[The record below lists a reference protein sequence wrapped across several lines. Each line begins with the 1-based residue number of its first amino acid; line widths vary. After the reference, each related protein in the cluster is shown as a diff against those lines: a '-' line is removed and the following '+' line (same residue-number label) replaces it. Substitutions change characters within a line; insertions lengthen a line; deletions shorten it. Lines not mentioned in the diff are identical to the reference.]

1 MGTFKEI
8 SVIMCT
14 YNGAQYIEQQLD
26 SIVKQTY
33 PIYEL
38 IIQDDG
44 STDETIEII
53 NLFRSQYPYI
63 QLFQNK
69 EHLGINQNFFSA
81 MKRATGEFI
90 AISDQDDIWVSD
102 KLETQINLISDKLL
116 CSGQSRPFSNNL
128 SIKLPFDE
136 RIPNYNLSRLMFAFP
151 LPGHTLL
158 FRKTLLSFIPQLSV
172 ISPLFMYDVI
182 LGITA
187 ATQNSIVYV
196 NKILVHFRRHDSAA
210 TYTKPNNYK
219 KSPQN
224 IISIFFRTYRL
235 SKELKPIMHERLKN
249 IILFLRSFPYE
260 NEEIQKAIKLAETL
274 ISDSYFRKA
283 WICYKMRNKIL
294 YTCTKGAIE
303 TTLQSIYFPIYC
315 YEYIK
320 RFSQKY

>member
-1 MGTFKEI
+1 MNTLKKI

-14 YNGAQYIEQQLD
+14 YNGSLYIEQQIN
-26 SIVKQTY
+26 SIIKQTY
-33 PIYEL
+33 PIHEF
-38 IIQDDG
+38 IIQDDN
-44 STDETIEII
+44 STDDTIKII
-53 NLFRSQYPYI
+53 QQFQSQYPYI
-63 QLFQNK
+63 QLFQNEK
-69 EHLGINQNFFSA
+69 HLGINQNFFSA
-81 MKRATGEFI
+81 MERATGEFI
-90 AISDQDDIWVSD
+90 AISDQDDIWELD
-102 KLETQINLISDKLL
+102 KLESQINLISDKLL

-128 SIKLPFDE
+128 SIKFPFDE
-136 RIPNYNLSRLMFAFP
+136 RIPNYNLSRLMFASP

-196 NKILVHFRRHDSAA
+196 NKTLVHFRRHDSAA
-210 TYTKPNNYK
+210 TYTKPNNYE

-224 IISIFFRTYRL
+224 IISILLRTYRL

-249 IILFLRSFPYE
+249 IILFLRSFPHE

-274 ISDSYFRKA
+274 ISDSYSRKA

-294 YTCTKGAIE
+294 YTCTKRSIV
-303 TTLQSIYFPIYC
+303 TILQSIYFPIYS

-320 RFSQKY
+320 RFSKKY

>member
-90 AISDQDDIWVSD
+90 AISDQDDIWLAN
-102 KLETQINLISDKLL
+102 KLEKQIERIEKHDICFSAYYFDNVY
-116 CSGQSRPFSNNL
+116 SNNL
-128 SIKLPFDE
+128 KQI
-136 RIPNYNLSRLMFAFP
+136 RIPIYNIESQIFGNYV
-151 LPGHTLL
+151 PGHTMLIKRSL
-158 FRKTLLSFIPQLSV
+158 I
-172 ISPLFMYDVI
+172 
-182 LGITA
+182 
-187 ATQNSIVYV
+187 
-196 NKILVHFRRHDSAA
+196 NKINLPAPVCYDYWLAICAHFHNGIIRLNEPLNWRRLHNMSATALINQKRNMSSLLAPYFQGAIYLNKLRHNANWRHFISYIHKQSSKDSRFQL
-210 TYTKPNNYK
+210 TYT
-219 KSPQN
+219 
-224 IISIFFRTYRL
+224 L
-235 SKELKPIMHERLKN
+235 SKLLLKN
-249 IILFLRSFPYE
+249 NFFNLLKLCFLSLKY
-260 NEEIQKAIKLAETL
+260 KDL
-274 ISDSYFRKA
+274 IYPKPSKGFLSYFRA
-283 WICYKMRNKIL
+283 FFFPF
-294 YTCTKGAIE
+294 
-303 TTLQSIYFPIYC
+303 IYAYHHHSDFC
-315 YEYIK
+315 S
-320 RFSQKY
+320 F